1 MQKHTGKLSKVLGMF
16 YIVIVVGTTQL
27 YTFVKMH
34 QNVYLQLESFTVY
47 KLSILIKLFGF

>member
-16 YIVIVVGTTQL
+16 YIVIVVGITQL